1 MNHPVQGG
9 GSAVETDGLCLD
21 YGSRRA
27 LSDVTLAVAPGEVFG
42 LLGPN
47 GGGKSTLFSV
57 LATLLHP
64 SRGAARVLGL
74 DVVRDA
80 DAIRRHIGVVF
91 QAPALDGQ
99 LTARENLRHQGH
111 LQGLHGKDLGRR
123 VGEMLE
129 RFGLGDRRD
138 ERVSRMSGGLRRRVD
153 LARGLL
159 HGPRLL
165 ILDEPSAG
173 LDPVA
178 RRELRDHLA
187 RERDAEGLTVLLT
200 THLMDEAEACD
211 RIAILDGGKV
221 VALDTPEALKR
232 SVGGDVV
239 SVRAE
244 SPERVQEA
252 VRARFGAEA
261 SVIDGTVRV
270 ACRDGQAVVLELL
283 RAFGDKVLTIT
294 LGRPTLED
302 AFIQR
307 TGHRLD
313 SES

>member
-1 MNHPVQGG
+1 MSPPGPGG
-9 GSAVETDGLCLD
+9 ETAVETGGLCLD
-21 YGSRRA
+21 YGPRRA
-27 LSDVTLAVAPGEVFG
+27 LSDVTLAVFSGEIFG

-47 GGGKSTLFSV
+47 GGGKSTLFKV

-64 SRGAARVLGL
+64 SRGTARVLGR
-74 DVVRDA
+74 DVIRDA
-80 DAIRRHIGVVF
+80 DAIRRRIGVVF
-91 QAPALDGQ
+91 QEPALDGQ

-111 LQGLHGKDLGRR
+111 LYGLYGKGLRRR

-129 RFGLGDRRD
+129 RFGLGDRQD
-138 ERVSRMSGGLRRRVD
+138 ERACRLSGGLRRRLD

-159 HGPRLL
+159 HRPRLL
-165 ILDEPSAG
+165 ILDEPSTG
-173 LDPVA
+173 LDPVV
-178 RRELRDHLA
+178 RRELRDHMA

-211 RIAILDGGKV
+211 RVAILDGGRV
-221 VALDTPEALKR
+221 VALDSPEALKR

-239 SVRAE
+239 SVRAA
-244 SPERVQEA
+244 SPDRVLEA
-252 VRARFGAEA
+252 ISSRFGADA
-261 SVIDGTVRV
+261 RRVDDTVRV
-270 ACRDGQAVVLELL
+270 ACPDGQAVVLDLL
-283 RAFGDKVLTIT
+283 RTFGEQILTIT

-313 SES
+313 